1 MVDPPIGSSEIEKSR
16 VGGLDLLRA
25 LNHGM
30 KYPENYGQFTQMCVD
45 RFLTWQLGLWEESQR
60 RAPVKFVPVYED
72 QRAKISKLRCL
83 NRRVSRGIGSSHY
96 RTPLMYRRS
105 RTPAASGYR
114 RSYRSR
120 APFKTQYVRR
130 RYVQNIPRF
139 IKKTKMGVR
148 KLQLYDEQLRD
159 VKFDNKGV
167 ARLLNGIELG
177 NKRSDRQSD
186 KIVVKG
192 IKFIGNVQLGQD
204 AKDEAVVHHVLFFV
218 IGDNSPSDSVPT
230 PDKIFIGVGEGNPET
245 WIVDPDQSDRFRML
259 KKMRFKLVGG
269 KDKEYVRHGIE
280 VVDRFF
286 PVDVWIDYKD
296 TLLGNVGSIQKGAIY
311 LVAATVSGK
320 ECKIT
325 LRSQMYFKTI

>member
-1 MVDPPIGSSEIEKSR
+1 ME
-16 VGGLDLLRA
+16 
-25 LNHGM
+25 
-30 KYPENYGQFTQMCVD
+30 
-45 RFLTWQLGLWEESQR
+45 
-60 RAPVKFVPVYED
+60 
-72 QRAKISKLRCL
+72 
-83 NRRVSRGIGSSHY
+83 GIGSSHY
-96 RTPLMYRRS
+96 RTPLAYRRS

-114 RSYRSR
+114 HSYRSR

-130 RYVQNIPRF
+130 
-139 IKKTKMGVR
+139 
-148 KLQLYDEQLRD
+148 RD

-167 ARLLNGIELG
+167 ARLLNGIKLG

-218 IGDNSPSDSVPT
+218 ISDNSPSDSVPT

-269 KDKEYVRHGIE
+269 KDKECVRHGIK

-286 PVDVWIDYKD
+286 PVDVWTDYKD

-325 LRSQMYFKTI
+325 LRSQIGGDESSDVDPGPSISEVGVSKEEVDRRGSVVMDAAEFSNVLRNVIINLLLPNSIPLSNLATPLLSNLTSLNCSSYSCNFLTPLFIFLINRRIF

>member
-1 MVDPPIGSSEIEKSR
+1 ME
-16 VGGLDLLRA
+16 
-25 LNHGM
+25 
-30 KYPENYGQFTQMCVD
+30 
-45 RFLTWQLGLWEESQR
+45 
-60 RAPVKFVPVYED
+60 
-72 QRAKISKLRCL
+72 
-83 NRRVSRGIGSSHY
+83 GIGSSHY
-96 RTPLMYRRS
+96 RTPLAYRRS

-139 IKKTKMGVR
+139 IKKTKRGVR

-218 IGDNSPSDSVPT
+218 ISDNSPSDSVPT

-286 PVDVWIDYKD
+286 PVDVWTDYKD

-311 LVAATVSGK
+311 LVAATVNGGGRYK
-320 ECKIT
+320 NWGC
-325 LRSQMYFKTI
+325 